1 VIVNRKEALFGA
13 PEPRAEEAEGIGGDG
28 AFSAAA
34 GAAAAAS
41 LSSRG
46 PADTPGDERSER
58 RASASTKGAIARRGR
73 RSGGIERA
81 GARLQ
86 CSLEQKED
94 SEFLNV

>member
-1 VIVNRKEALFGA
+1 MIVNRKEAFFGA
-13 PEPRAEEAEGIGGDG
+13 PEPRAEEAEGIGDG

-34 GAAAAAS
+34 DAAAAAS

-46 PADTPGDERSER
+46 PADTPGDERSKR